1 MEPEPERRIIR
12 APGSRAPHHFS
23 GRRLRQRGEFFALLE
38 PRYAR
43 SSSTIVWHL
52 GDATQ
57 SITLLLAR
65 SPRFLRP
72 RHQKRAKHGRF
83 RPFRAVPRGLRLQHA
98 TRHLKRYNYDLNHL
112 CLRFL
117 LAPDWRLPTEYF
129 WHFWAFLPE
138 MTFLPPVE
146 AVAVGCVFFPRG
158 RHLPRPLGRGL
169 GPLRLSPR
177 I

>member
-1 MEPEPERRIIR
+1 MSWGSCAKNRKLMVTNRKKVINFLSAGLRR
-12 APGSRAPHHFS
+12 
-23 GRRLRQRGEFFALLE
+23 
-38 PRYAR
+38 
-43 SSSTIVWHL
+43 
-52 GDATQ
+52 
-57 SITLLLAR
+57 
-65 SPRFLRP
+65 
-72 RHQKRAKHGRF
+72 RHQKSAKHGRF
-83 RPFRAVPRGLRLQHA
+83 RPFRAVARGLRLQHA
-98 TRHLKRYNYDLNHL
+98 TRHLTRYNYDFNHL

-177 I
+177 ILEVGDSLKVGDL